1 MKQNVILLGAK
12 RSKGTMDGKPY
23 DSTKIY
29 VQTPMND
36 SVDTVGFSVTE
47 YNWGD
52 SNNFYKIRDLTYPLQ
67 ADITIDLVTNGKNSK
82 LVVLDV
88 EPAKTSNNA
97 KA

>member
-1 MKQNVILLGAK
+1 MKQTVTLFGAK
-12 RSKGTMDGKPY
+12 RSKGTMQDGKPY

-29 VQTPMND
+29 VQTAMND
-36 SVDTVGFSVTE
+36 SVDTVGFAVTE

-52 SNNFYKIRDLTYPLQ
+52 SNNFYKIRDLTYPFQ
-67 ADITIDLVTNGKNSK
+67 ADITIDLVTNGKSSK

-88 EPAKTSNNA
+88 EPITKPT